1 MPEEKK
7 DKGKALIAGMGVLAA
22 GLALYALSKAKAA
35 PPPVGEAP
43 EIGVQAEVILE

>member
-7 DKGKALIAGMGVLAA
+7 DKRKALIAGMGVLAA

-35 PPPVGEAP
+35 PPPGEAP